1 MAAADDVAAAA
12 SRAIDDLVELRAR
25 VLDAEAAA
33 RDAEAAEAAAAV
45 AAAAAPSAAAVM
57 ADKAFE
63 QLRSTLDVATQNQAM
78 ITKACD
84 AFLTQVGAGTHID
97 TTTVTNIATLSKSV
111 VEFVTILKK
120 APKQQGEGVKAVTR
134 FLATNG
140 LEVASTV
147 VKVAKAAA
155 DFVPVP
161 GLATAIGIID
171 KILTNV
177 KDSRAGAAGIKA
189 FCADLEEIKNILL
202 PMTNQWFSLD
212 VRKKCNDLL
221 NLLKEAEKAFEAAS
235 ANANGWNAAFSGYGS
250 KFTAQVAAFKIR
262 LEKIK
267 ELLSLAMQVDSAM
280 MLLQTAKKLNMID
293 TKTDRILSFIR
304 PRTLHLRHTDF
315 MVSPDTLDRDGKFI
329 VNEAKM
335 DGANYVIKIFR
346 EDVTPHR
353 HSIETDARKWFQANH
368 SNLLQLTGICLETD
382 KESGRGPFVA
392 MPHMKYDLES
402 YLAENPVLTLEEK
415 IYILVRV
422 ARGIQYLHDY
432 APNQPII
439 HGAITMRHVRLETEQ
454 VVLEPSNEIV
464 TKLRKVKVIPSVFA
478 SKPSAAQTTAYIA
491 PEFKALDY
499 KPDTP
504 LDSYAFGVLA
514 LSLLTG
520 TKVSEI
526 TAESSFVR
534 PVDFD
539 EYSWDTLECCIAFAQ
554 GARPTF
560 SAIVEALNKALGPEK
575 PFVRNIS
582 TEATDLD
589 ILCSIFPEWTRDSDI
604 STNSDDPTGELVY
617 VYNRETKRNMPRRRL
632 VWDENHSITAL
643 RLTGC
648 GLSGKIPKEIGRL
661 TQLRELWLDQND
673 FEGEIPI
680 QIFKLENLK
689 SLRLSRNMLGGDIPS
704 LIRKLRNLEEIDIS
718 YTDIKSLPDTI
729 GELHMLREIDA
740 RETNITEIPSTIGML
755 ENLEFL
761 YLSHDEQRNEDSPCI
776 TRIPPE
782 IGNLKNLKALALAC
796 HRISTLPKEIG
807 NLKNLTL
814 LNISDM
820 QLESLPDELQ
830 NLQLLET
837 FYFSGN
843 MIKQLPSWIGKLKL
857 LTDMDAARNKIEL
870 LPVEIGQLRELEG
883 LDLSYNKIKEL
894 PTSISNLDELR
905 YLHLVDN
912 ELSALPSEIGGLA
925 SLTELSLT
933 RNAIEKLPDDFGD
946 LIHLEVLR
954 AQDNELSELPES
966 FGNLTKLV
974 DLRLGHNKFKT
985 MPPQISKLVNL
996 QRLYMNDCELTSIP
1010 SFIGNLTELQ
1020 SLQIQKNQ
1028 IESLPAEIGKLH
1040 KLVDITVQYNK
1051 LTALPD
1057 EISELKN
1064 LVQLYIAFNSFEALP
1079 PAIGGLINLVRLW
1092 AGGNAII
1099 EIPEWIGS
1107 LSQLSW
1113 INISHNNLVA
1123 IPDALSRLYSLETI
1137 NFMNNKITVIPESL
1151 STLTRLTEIY
1161 LSNNAITEIP
1171 AWINRLSQ
1179 LTIIELNGNQIQT
1192 IPFELFD
1199 ILRMSDI
1206 KLADNAITRVPA
1218 SIAKLELL
1226 HTLNLDGNKLT
1237 ALPSEIAKLPKL
1249 SQLSVARNP
1258 IPVKPEWFDGASF
1271 TIMCGGTPF
1280 QPEDTRTSAST
1291 DNGDEDDDEDGD
1303 A

>member
-1 MAAADDVAAAA
+1 
-12 SRAIDDLVELRAR
+12 
-25 VLDAEAAA
+25 
-33 RDAEAAEAAAAV
+33 
-45 AAAAAPSAAAVM
+45 
-57 ADKAFE
+57 
-63 QLRSTLDVATQNQAM
+63 M

-782 IGNLKNLKALALAC
+782 IGNLKNLKAL
-796 HRISTLPKEIG
+796 
-807 NLKNLTL
+807 
-814 LNISDM
+814 
-820 QLESLPDELQ
+820 
-830 NLQLLET
+830 
-837 FYFSGN
+837 YFSGN

-857 LTDMDAARNKIEL
+857 LTDM
-870 LPVEIGQLRELEG
+870 
-883 LDLSYNKIKEL
+883 DLSYNKIKEL